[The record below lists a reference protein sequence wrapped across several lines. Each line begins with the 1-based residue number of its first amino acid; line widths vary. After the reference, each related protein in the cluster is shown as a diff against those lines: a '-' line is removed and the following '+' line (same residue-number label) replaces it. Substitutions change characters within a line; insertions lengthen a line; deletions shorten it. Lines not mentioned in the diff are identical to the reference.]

1 VKLLKIPFS
10 RKPPTH
16 IGFEFC
22 SKLDSPGQDEPFC
35 LGIPRRVL
43 FELLHETLGREQFSC
58 RPNRSGR
65 LECSAMKNKHVWT
78 DRFVGICLV
87 VATFAAV
94 TMTDRAGM
102 PQRWHAAIVGILL
115 PFASIISIKRTSWP
129 RPTFWTSLGGCFVL
143 NFLLIASFFEFVLRG
158 VRVFGWIWWVPV
170 AFVQTL
176 GMLYLQPKLE
186 RTLRAR

>member
-1 VKLLKIPFS
+1 MWTLGCIRSDRVSASHGCGFS
-10 RKPPTH
+10 RWH
-16 IGFEFC
+16 
-22 SKLDSPGQDEPFC
+22 LH
-35 LGIPRRVL
+35 RRG
-43 FELLHETLGREQFSC
+43 HLGRSILSHCRDTRPEKRSAILVSC

-78 DRFVGICLV
+78 DRFIGICLF
-87 VATFAAV
+87 VATFAAA

-115 PFASIISIKRTSWP
+115 PFSSIISIKRTSWP
-129 RPTFWTSLGGCFVL
+129 RPTFWTSLGGCLVL
-143 NFLLIASFFEFVLRG
+143 NFLLIASFFEFVLRS